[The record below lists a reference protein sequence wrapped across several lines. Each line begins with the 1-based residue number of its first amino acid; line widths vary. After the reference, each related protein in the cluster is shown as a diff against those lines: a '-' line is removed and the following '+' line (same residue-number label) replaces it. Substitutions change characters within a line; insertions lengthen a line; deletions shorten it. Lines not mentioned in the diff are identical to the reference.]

1 MRRAIL
7 FLGLV
12 ACTHP
17 STVTRVYDGR
27 VVEGPFIAPEAY
39 EAYLKGVIAEEAGD
53 LPTAARAYEEA
64 VDEDGDDPE
73 PYARLGS
80 VRCKLGQSPT
90 KAFAHAL
97 RLDRSYAP
105 ALAAKA
111 ECDAAQGHARDGIA
125 LLDAV
130 RPADR
135 APVSIEALYVKLAAR
150 ADVDARARA
159 IALTVASG
167 DSPAAWD
174 ALVAWGKAKG
184 DLELVARGL
193 EGLVRAA
200 PTRSREIEAGVLE
213 LVGLGQTA
221 LARRVAAALVDAPD
235 ELGVVG
241 PHDRTVARLAV
252 DEAIVR
258 SDRVAIERR
267 TTRVHMDLGEAA
279 ARAILL
285 ERPELAHRIADAVLG
300 AEPTAA
306 CAEMAAVA
314 MSVRIRV
321 RGAERGAGA
330 DACVLVVAERLAA
343 MGNADAA
350 RVWARR
356 MGISVSPQDPVT
368 GPVAVDLAARG
379 ILALNELPTALR
391 IELAARRREAPPPL
405 DATVD
410 TKHALLWN
418 ALHDPTSAETRA
430 LAPKLR
436 GGERDPIVGFAFARI
451 ALAGL
456 PASAK
461 EAWAP
466 VRAALAASPTDP
478 LILAVAVE
486 LAKSGGHTEEIP
498 PARARLLAFAQTPAE
513 RALATE

>member
-1 MRRAIL
+1 MKRAL
-7 FLGLV
+7 VFLGLV

-17 STVTRVYDGR
+17 STVMRVYEGR

-90 KAFAHAL
+90 SAFKHAL
-97 RLDRSYAP
+97 RIDRTYAP
-105 ALAAKA
+105 AIAAQA
-111 ECDAAQGHARDGIA
+111 ECDAAHGQAVASLAA
-125 LLDAV
+125 LDRVL
-130 RPADR
+130 PADR
-135 APVSIEALYVKLAAR
+135 ASASLEALYVKLAAQ
-150 ADVDARARA
+150 ADVNARARA

-174 ALVAWGKAKG
+174 ALVAWGRAKS
-184 DLELVARGL
+184 DPELVARGL
-193 EGLVRAA
+193 EGLVRTAPMRSAA
-200 PTRSREIEAGVLE
+200 VETGVLE
-213 LVGLGQTA
+213 LVGRGQTA
-221 LARRVAAALVDAPD
+221 LARRVAASLVDASD
-235 ELGVVG
+235 ELGIVG

-252 DEAIVR
+252 DEAILR
-258 SDRVAIERR
+258 NDRAAIERR
-267 TTRVHMDLGEAA
+267 TTRGHMDLGEAA
-279 ARAILL
+279 ARALLL
-285 ERPELAHRIADAVLG
+285 ERPELARRIADSVLA

-306 CAEMAAVA
+306 CAEMTAIALSGKV
-314 MSVRIRV
+314 RV
-321 RGAERGAGA
+321 RVAAPAA

-343 MGNADAA
+343 TGNTDAA

-356 MGISVSPQDPVT
+356 MGVSVAPQDPVT

-379 ILALNELPTALR
+379 LLALNELPTSLR

-410 TKHALLWN
+410 AKHALLWN
-418 ALHDPTSAETRA
+418 ALHDPSSAETRA

-466 VRAALAASPTDP
+466 VRAALAASPMDP

-486 LAKSGGHTEEIP
+486 LAKSGGHTEDVP